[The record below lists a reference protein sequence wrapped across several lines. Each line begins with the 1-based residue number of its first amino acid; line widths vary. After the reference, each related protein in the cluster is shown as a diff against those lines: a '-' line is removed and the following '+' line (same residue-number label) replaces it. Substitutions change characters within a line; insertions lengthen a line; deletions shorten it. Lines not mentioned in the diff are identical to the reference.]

1 MGMEI
6 IYIVK
11 KDLRYYYRREV
22 SLKISLT
29 DSYCGGLKY
38 FIFIWKELNTLSK
51 SKKFTRGIDKVYLYT
66 GTDFKK
72 VTRRF

>member
-38 FIFIWKELNTLSK
+38 FIFI
-51 SKKFTRGIDKVYLYT
+51 
-66 GTDFKK
+66 
-72 VTRRF
+72 